1 MTHEYTILIGG
12 VVLPGGAE
20 STCTAIAWTADT
32 ILALGTDEDV
42 LSISRGGSVVVAL
55 QRHVVVPIAD
65 GGVLEV
71 GGPADLAVL
80 PPGSAPGDAAVVALV
95 RSGRLVQGWLDGF
108 DDHDPG
114 GHRHG

>member
-12 VVLPGGAE
+12 VILPGGAE
-20 STCTAIAWTADT
+20 PACSAIAWTADT

-42 LSISRGGSVVVAL
+42 LSISRGGSAVIRL
-55 QRHVVVPIAD
+55 EGRVVVPLAD

-80 PPGSAPGDAAVVALV
+80 SPGSALGDAAVVALV
-95 RSGRLVQGWLDGF
+95 RSGRLAEGGLDGF
-108 DDHDPG
+108 DDHDPR